1 MSQEKSNGPSPYII
15 TNEVAYMTIIL
26 WIVVAVLKFMLSIII
41 DYNYNITYR
50 IQNIY
55 RFFEGFEE
63 EKFYWVV
70 G

>member
-1 MSQEKSNGPSPYII
+1 
-15 TNEVAYMTIIL
+15 MTIIL

>member
-1 MSQEKSNGPSPYII
+1 
-15 TNEVAYMTIIL
+15 MTIIL

-63 EKFYWVV
+63 EKILV
-70 G
+70 GRWLRRFVYLLEVQF

>member
-1 MSQEKSNGPSPYII
+1 
-15 TNEVAYMTIIL
+15 
-26 WIVVAVLKFMLSIII
+26 MLSIII

-63 EKFYWVV
+63 EKILV
-70 G
+70 GRWTFCIFVRIKVLI